1 MENQLNAQIKGI
13 LPGSSRDEVFRKIHA
28 FRSHGTHA
36 DEWLRLFKWVLL
48 PASIVFTVSFGLSY
62 FYHLFLPYLGQ
73 TGAGVAAG
81 LCTVFIEAT
90 KIKALKWFFRDIWFG
105 LFRQNIS
112 SFLMVV
118 MGGLIGFG
126 GFWWSYY
133 NSTQGVAYVSGY
145 IGEYKVERQIVQ
157 APTAEVDAN
166 LQATKAAQEKAWS
179 TQWKGTT
186 TWAATQA
193 AKRALEVQALQEK
206 QKLLLLE
213 QAAKDQQRADARR
226 DLFIGKIGSLLAF
239 LGGKMEWF
247 QLAILLGMTFCEK
260 VLWDKKMQEAGH
272 QPTAMNRATS
282 TGFRSYPNG
291 AGSPSPIQ
299 NEAPPVEYLNRHR
312 GTGNVQPQPYPKAV
326 NGLPK
331 TPPTVAQEWPG
342 VSQCDTEQAPR
353 TQPGTTVGADTLL
366 RFTMNKLQGEIA
378 NLQNK
383 NGLPVSVVKRMQER
397 VGEVIR
403 AIDTGD
409 FRPSEKE
416 AARFLAFN
424 DRQLAE
430 YAEEI
435 KAHGG
440 LPEWRR
446 VIEHLENF
454 VTEKTV

>member
-1 MENQLNAQIKGI
+1 MQNELNSQIKGL
-13 LPGSSRDEVFRKIHA
+13 LPGSARGSIFSKINSY
-28 FRSHGTHA
+28 RSDGTHA
-36 DEWLRLFKWVLL
+36 DEWLRLFKFVLL
-48 PASIVFTVSFGLSY
+48 PISVIFTLCFGLAFHY
-62 FYHLFLPYLGQ
+62 NLTLPYLG
-73 TGAGVAAG
+73 GAGAVVFA
-81 LCTVFIEAT
+81 LLLTVFIEAS
-90 KIKALKWFFRDIWFG
+90 KITALKWFMRDVWFG

-112 SFLMVV
+112 SALMVF
-118 MGGLIGFG
+118 MGGLIAVG
-126 GFWWSYY
+126 GFYWSYY
-133 NSTQGVAYVSGY
+133 NSTKGVAYVSNY
-145 IGEYKVERQIVQ
+145 LGETKVEREIIQP
-157 APTAEVDAN
+157 PTAEVDAN
-166 LQATKAAQEKAWS
+166 LAATKAAQEKAWS

-186 TWAATQA
+186 TWEATKAAR
-193 AKRALEVQALQEK
+193 RALQVQEVQEK

-213 QAAKDQQRADARR
+213 QAAQQQARADERR
-226 DLFIGKIGSLLAF
+226 DVFIGKVGTLLSF

-247 QLAILLGMTFCEK
+247 QLLIIAGMVFCEK
-260 VLWDKKMQEAGH
+260 ALWERMKLAGN
-272 QPTAMNRATS
+272 QPAGMNRQA

-299 NEAPPVEYLNRHR
+299 NEAPPVEYFNRNR
-312 GTGNVQPQPYPKAV
+312 ETGNVQTQPYPKAV

-331 TPPTVAQEWPG
+331 TPPQAAHEWPG
-342 VSQCDTEQAPR
+342 VSQCDTEQEPR
-353 TQPGTTVGADTLL
+353 TQTGTTVGADTLL

-446 VIEHLENF
+446 VIEHLEQF
-454 VTEKTV
+454 VQEPVK